1 MERINSFDDLKK
13 YRDNLNKKVRKDKK
27 IKIVVHM
34 GTCCI
39 AAGSREV
46 LEAMKAEVV
55 HLSLE
60 KKVDVVPGG
69 CIGLCYA
76 EPTVAICHPDGRH
89 EIYGTVDIQQ
99 GRIIVNRC
107 QKQSPVMGLNQIKPN
122 WEPVSV

>member
-1 MERINSFDDLKK
+1 MTKIKTFDDLQK
-13 YRDNLNKKVRKDKK
+13 YCESLNKKVKKEKK

-39 AAGSREV
+39 AAGSTTV
-46 LEAMKAEVV
+46 LEAMTAEIV

-60 KKVDVVPGG
+60 KKIDVVSGG

-76 EPTVAICHPDGRH
+76 EPTVAICHPDGRS
-89 EIYGTVDIQQ
+89 EVYGTVDVQQ

-107 QKQSPVMGLNQIKPN
+107 VKQSPIIGLNQIKTN
-122 WEPVSV
+122 LEPVSV